1 MVAKTKML
9 RMPRQRLR
17 GHDRCLHLRLL
28 SFVVV
33 GVLMEQHIGHDKP
46 EHRVAQ
52 ELQRLVVSNP
62 A

>member
-17 GHDRCLHLRLL
+17 GHHRCLHLRLL

-33 GVLMEQHIGHDKP
+33 GVLMKQHIGHDQA

-52 ELQRLVVSNP
+52 ELQRLVVSDP